1 MNVLFLG
8 DVVGRP
14 GREAVAAKLPAFR
27 RFQAIDFCI
36 ANGENSADGDG
47 VTEASAEALFSAG
60 VDVVTGGNHSFK
72 RREAYDYI
80 AEAPYLLR
88 PANIS
93 PSAPGK
99 GLCVYD
105 MGRSAVAVVNLV
117 GASYMDPCDN
127 PFRKAD
133 ELLASL
139 DPFVKAVVV
148 DFHAET
154 TGEKRA
160 LAEYLAGRVSAVI
173 GTHTHVQ
180 TADERVL
187 EGGTAFITDAGMCGP
202 TDSVLGV
209 KKELAIEFMLNRMP
223 TRFAVAEGE
232 TALCGVV
239 IRIDEAT
246 GRAESIERIQIT
258 V

>member
-14 GREAVAAKLPAFR
+14 GREAVAAKLPAFK
-27 RFQAIDFCI
+27 RFQAIDFCV

-47 VTEASAEALFSAG
+47 ITAASAEELFSAG
-60 VDVVTGGNHSFK
+60 VDVITGGNHSFK

-80 AEAPYLLR
+80 AEAPYVLR
-88 PANIS
+88 PANYS
-93 PSAPGK
+93 PAAPGK
-99 GLCVYD
+99 GVCVFD
-105 MGRSAVAVVNLV
+105 MGSHGVAVINLA
-117 GASYMDPCDN
+117 GASFMDPCDN
-127 PFRKAD
+127 PFRTAD
-133 ELLASL
+133 AVLASL
-139 DPFVKAVVV
+139 DPFVKTVII

-202 TDSVLGV
+202 VDSVLGV

-223 TRFAVAEGE
+223 TRFAVADGE
-232 TALCGVV
+232 TVV
-239 IRIDEAT
+239 SGAIIRVDEKT
-246 GRAESIERIQIT
+246 GRAESIERIQIIA
-258 V
+258 

>member
-14 GREAVAAKLPAFR
+14 GREAVAAKLPAFK
-27 RFQAIDFCI
+27 RFQAIDFCV

-47 VTEASAEALFSAG
+47 ITAASAEELFSAG
-60 VDVVTGGNHSFK
+60 VDVITGGNHTFK

-80 AEAPYLLR
+80 AEAPYVLR
-88 PANIS
+88 PANYS

-99 GLCVYD
+99 GVCVFD
-105 MGRSAVAVVNLV
+105 MGSHGVAVINLA
-117 GASYMDPCDN
+117 GASFMDPCDN
-127 PFRKAD
+127 PFRVAD
-133 ELLASL
+133 SALASL
-139 DPFVKAVVV
+139 DPFVKTVIV

-160 LAEYLAGRVSAVI
+160 LAEYLAGRVTAVI

-202 TDSVLGV
+202 VDSVLGV
-209 KKELAIEFMLNRMP
+209 KKELAIDFMLNRMP

-232 TALCGVV
+232 TVISGAV
-239 IRIDEAT
+239 IRVDEKT
-246 GRAESIERIQIT
+246 GRAESIERIQIIA
-258 V
+258 

>member
-1 MNVLFLG
+1 MNILFLG

-27 RFQAIDFCI
+27 RFQAIDLCI
-36 ANGENSADGDG
+36 ANGENSADGNG
-47 VTEASAEALFSAG
+47 VTRESAEELFSAG
-60 VDVVTGGNHSFK
+60 VDVLTGGNHTFR

-80 AEAPYLLR
+80 AQAPYLIR

-93 PSAPGK
+93 PAAPGK
-99 GLCVYD
+99 GVCVYD
-105 MGRSAVAVVNLV
+105 MGSHAVAVMNLV

-133 ELLASL
+133 ELLAAL
-139 DPFVKAVVV
+139 DPFIKTVVV

-160 LAEYLAGRVSAVI
+160 LAEYLAGRVSAVV

-180 TADERVL
+180 TADECVL

-202 TDSVLGV
+202 VDSVLGV
-209 KKELAIEFMLNRMP
+209 KKELAIGFMLDRMP
-223 TRFAVAEGE
+223 VRFAVAEGE
-232 TALCGVV
+232 SALNGVI
-239 IRIDEAT
+239 IRIDEKT
-246 GRAESIERIQIT
+246 GKAESIERIRLA

>member
-8 DVVGRP
+8 DVVGKP
-14 GREAVAAKLPAFR
+14 GREAVAAKLPAFK
-27 RFQAIDFCI
+27 RFQAIDFCV

-47 VTEASAEALFSAG
+47 ITVASAEELFSAG

-72 RREAYDYI
+72 RREAYDYLN
-80 AEAPYLLR
+80 EAPYVLR
-88 PANIS
+88 PANYS
-93 PSAPGK
+93 PNAPGK
-99 GLCVYD
+99 GVCVFD
-105 MGRSAVAVVNLV
+105 MGSRAVAVINLA
-117 GASYMDPCDN
+117 GASFMDPCDN
-127 PFRKAD
+127 PFRTAD
-133 ELLASL
+133 KLLASL
-139 DPFVKAVVV
+139 DQFVKTVIV

-202 TDSVLGV
+202 VDSVLGV
-209 KKELAIEFMLNRMP
+209 KKEQAIELMLNRIP
-223 TRFAVAEGE
+223 VRFSVADGE
-232 TALCGVV
+232 TVISGVV
-239 IRIDEAT
+239 IRVDDKT
-246 GRAESIERIQIT
+246 GRAEAIERIQIIA
-258 V
+258 